1 MHEGK
6 EPIMS
11 NISSNGISRRGF
23 LKATFAGLGVVALGG
38 LAACGNSGTSSSDK
52 SGSAAA
58 GSATLTVAASPTPHA
73 EILNKFAAP
82 KLKEQGI
89 ELKVK
94 EYTDYIQPNKDTTS
108 GAVDANYFQHIN
120 YLDNYNKENKTDL
133 VSVGKIHYEPFG
145 IYAGKS
151 KDLKN
156 IADGATFA
164 VPNDPTNEGRA
175 LLILQDQGLIK
186 LSDDA
191 GITATKKDIVD
202 NPHNID
208 IVEQEAASLPATLQ
222 DSDFAVINGNYAIDA
237 GLSLKDAVASEDPKS
252 DVIQKEY
259 ANIICTTKDK
269 ENDEAIKALV
279 DVLQTDDFK
288 DYLDKTFDG
297 AVLPAF

>member
-1 MHEGK
+1 MK
-6 EPIMS
+6 
-11 NISSNGISRRGF
+11 NIDRRSF
-23 LKATFAGLGVVALGG
+23 LKASFAGLGVVALGG
-38 LAACGNSGTSSSDK
+38 LTACGNSGAA
-52 SGSAAA
+52 GSAAA
-58 GSATLTVAASPTPHA
+58 GSAAADAKTTLTVAASPSPHA
-73 EILNKFAAP
+73 EILKDFAAP
-82 KLKEQGI
+82 KLSEQGI

-94 EYTDYIQPNKDTTS
+94 EYTDYILPNQDTTS
-108 GAVDANYFQHIN
+108 GEVDANYFQHIN
-120 YLDNYNKENKTDL
+120 YLNNYNEENGTDL
-133 VSVGKIHYEPFG
+133 VNAGKIHFEPMGVF
-145 IYAGKS
+145 AGKS
-151 KDLKN
+151 SDLKN
-156 IADGATFA
+156 IADGAKIA

-191 GITATKKDIVD
+191 GITATKNDIVE
-202 NPHNID
+202 NPHNIE

-259 ANIICTTKDK
+259 ANIICTTSDKKDDK
-269 ENDEAIKALV
+269 AIKALV